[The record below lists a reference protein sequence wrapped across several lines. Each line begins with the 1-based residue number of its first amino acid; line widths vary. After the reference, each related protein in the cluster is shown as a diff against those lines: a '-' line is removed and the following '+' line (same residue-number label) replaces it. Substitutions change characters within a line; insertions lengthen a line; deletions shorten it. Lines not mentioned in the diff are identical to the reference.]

1 MASRLILVA
10 TNAEADAFNAWMA
23 EQLPGEMQVVLAS
36 NTVAQTARDNAVIPP
51 EVLATLNPSCMPPH
65 KLHLKPGVVLILLRN
80 IDVDQGLC
88 NGARLTLEQ
97 VTRHTLKCRILG
109 GARHGNLALLPKLTF
124 TPSDTV
130 AAPCEF
136 RRRPFPVRV
145 AFALTINK
153 SQGQTLD
160 HVGVY
165 LRSPIFAHGHL
176 YVALSRCTDP

>member
-1 MASRLILVA
+1 MGDMRQILPEWFEAAPLRL
-10 TNAEADAFNAWMA
+10 
-23 EQLPGEMQVVLAS
+23 
-36 NTVAQTARDNAVIPP
+36 
-51 EVLATLNPSCMPPH
+51 
-65 KLHLKPGVVLILLRN
+65 
-80 IDVDQGLC
+80 
-88 NGARLTLEQ
+88 
-97 VTRHTLKCRILG
+97 ILG

-136 RRRPFPVRV
+136 RRRQFPVRV

-165 LRSPIFAHGHL
+165 LRCPIFAHGHL
-176 YVALSRCTDP
+176 YVALSRCA